1 MEKLISQMQA
11 VLTVVS
17 TVLPLTPAKH
27 RATLA
32 SALDAIAAALQLGGL
47 AAASA
52 EDLAAKFAALRAEA
66 ESMARVGEAEWKRRL
81 SASGRRHWRFA
92 PLLPSRLA
100 LDGLCRL
107 ASVRARP

>member
-66 ESMARVGEAEWKRRL
+66 ESMARVGEAEMEAAFER
-81 SASGRRHWRFA
+81 
-92 PLLPSRLA
+92 
-100 LDGLCRL
+100 
-107 ASVRARP
+107 VRAASLAFRAAFAQSAGA